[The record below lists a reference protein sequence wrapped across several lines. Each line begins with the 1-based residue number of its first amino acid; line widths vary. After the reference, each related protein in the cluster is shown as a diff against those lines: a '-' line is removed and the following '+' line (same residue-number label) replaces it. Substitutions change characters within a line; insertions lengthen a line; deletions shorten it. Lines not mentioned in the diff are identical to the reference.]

1 MTRRAGGYGAL
12 PLLCCA
18 VLLLVPFAL
27 RAQQPQ
33 RWLGGDVVA
42 ILQAVAAAPSD
53 SRCDRVLRVRRVALV
68 RGQLVGNNVLRV
80 CIGSVTRLRRF
91 GNSGRLE
98 PLDWSRLETG
108 DLLHLQLDPA
118 YLPSNPPM
126 VEGTDV
132 VLVAREVG
140 S

>member
-1 MTRRAGGYGAL
+1 MVRRAAGYHPF
-12 PLLCCA
+12 PLSCCA
-18 VLLLVPFAL
+18 VLLLAPFAL
-27 RAQQPQ
+27 RAQQSR
-33 RWLGGDVVA
+33 RWLGGDAVG
-42 ILQAVAAAPSD
+42 ILQEVVTAPSD

-80 CIGSVTRLRRF
+80 CVAAPTQLRRF
-91 GNSGRLE
+91 DTSGRLQ
-98 PLDWSRLETG
+98 PLDWSRLEAG

-126 VEGTDV
+126 VTARDV